1 MLLVTAMDLESAL
14 SWYES
19 NHFNAADM
27 QRATGLSERS
37 QRELLKLGILQAVPQ
52 SRTATRLFDARML
65 KRASLVYPIH
75 EHGGF
80 SLLVSGKLIYAD
92 TILESLLF
100 DVIDPWQARQQMLA
114 KAPSGAK
121 EWGWFTSSETSVT
134 EPGDYYIALI
144 NRHYVAS
151 GQADSL
157 RIYGHLTEDRSD
169 IIVYRGAVW
178 DELIKPSNNVP
189 DWSHNEFHPRST
201 LTGKSRIFKFKSANK
216 SEQDAAKRALDN
228 PISKFS
234 VNASLTLRMAMR
246 RLLKI
251 DGGRS

>member
-1 MLLVTAMDLESAL
+1 MDIESAV
-14 SWYES
+14 SWYASS
-19 NHFNAADM
+19 NFNAADM

-65 KRASLVYPIH
+65 KRASLICPMH

-80 SLLVSGKLIYAD
+80 NLLVSGKLIYAD

-114 KAPSGAK
+114 EAPNGKK
-121 EWGWFTSSETSVT
+121 EWRWFTSSETAT

-151 GQADSL
+151 GRAESL
-157 RIYGHLTEDRSD
+157 RVYGHLTEDRSD
-169 IIVYRGAVW
+169 IIVYSGAVW

-189 DWSHNEFHPRST
+189 ERSLSEFHPRSA
-201 LTGKSRIFKFKSANK
+201 LTGASRIFKFKSANN
-216 SEQDAAKRALDN
+216 SEQDAARKALDN

-251 DGGRS
+251 DE

>member
-1 MLLVTAMDLESAL
+1 MLLIGTMDLESTI

-37 QRELLKLGILQAVPQ
+37 QRELLKLGILHAVPQ

-92 TILESLLF
+92 IILESLLF
-100 DVIDPWQARQQMLA
+100 DVIDPWQAHQKMLA
-114 KAPSGAK
+114 KAPNAEK
-121 EWGWFTSSETSVT
+121 EWRWFTSSENPAT

-157 RIYGHLTEDRSD
+157 RVYGHLTEDRSD
-169 IIVYRGAVW
+169 IIVYRGAVF
-178 DELIKPSNNVP
+178 DELIKPSNKAP
-189 DWSHNEFHPRST
+189 DWSHSEFHPRST
-201 LTGKSRIFKFKSANK
+201 LTGKSRIFKFRSANK

-251 DGGRS
+251 DGGKS